1 MSKHAREVLRAQP
14 KPPGF
19 YDMVRHLTRPHQHEE
34 PYLSEIG
41 YWVGQGT
48 ADARFVVRTSW
59 PGRHISEVPALVYQ
73 LLGAAPSGVLDQMGA
88 TFGSRPAARIEPLDT
103 VMLIDA
109 EAGEWV
115 DRLGGVIPADR
126 CVEVSRSRPAMG
138 PICQRCTHRSC
149 VAIRRGAYVERRPVQ
164 GSGTIL
170 TIQRLGGLYPSTK
183 RCGNSKGKRDKDTGT
198 WCCPRHQLE
207 HDVRRWWHQAR
218 IITGWDVSAFK
229 PHNTCPVCDQW
240 DTLRCRID
248 AALCIECRSIWDG
261 PDEIGVLARHMKAE
275 NGDVA

>member
-48 ADARFVVRTSW
+48 SDARFVVCSSW

-115 DRLGGVIPADR
+115 DRLGGVIPADLIDPR
-126 CVEVSRSRPAMG
+126 TLL
-138 PICQRCTHRSC
+138 PIR
-149 VAIRRGAYVERRPVQ
+149 
-164 GSGTIL
+164 GSGAVRA
-170 TIQRLGGLYPSTK
+170 IQRLGGLHPSIEHCTQHS
-183 RCGNSKGKRDKDTGT
+183 GQRDDNGR
-198 WCCPRHQLE
+198 WCCTRHRLE
-207 HDVRRWWHQAR
+207 YDVRRWWHQAR